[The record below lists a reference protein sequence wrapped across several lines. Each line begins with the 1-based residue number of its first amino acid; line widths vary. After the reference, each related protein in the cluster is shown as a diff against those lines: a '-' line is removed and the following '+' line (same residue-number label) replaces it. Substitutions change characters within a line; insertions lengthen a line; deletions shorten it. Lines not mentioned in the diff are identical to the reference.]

1 MDRFDIYQQ
10 IAQRTNGDIYI
21 GVVGPVRTGKST
33 FIKRFMDLLVIPN
46 ITDTFERDRAID
58 ELPQS
63 ASGKTIMTTEPKFI
77 PNEAVNITIDGNIN
91 LKVRLVDCVGY
102 LVEGALGH
110 LENDVPRMVDTPW
123 FEEKIP
129 FGQAAEIGTKK
140 VITEHSTIGLVV
152 TTDGSITNI
161 PRNEYI
167 DAEERVI
174 SELKNTGKPFAV
186 ILNCIDPA
194 SEETEE
200 LKLQM
205 SEKYGVPVLPVNCS
219 TMSQDDIND
228 IMQTVLYEFPI
239 CEIGINIP
247 SWMVSLD
254 YDENLKASLTDAI
267 KEAFE
272 PASKV
277 RHIMDCVNS
286 LGKYSFIKKADIS
299 SIDAGNGCAMIELR
313 LPDELFYQI
322 LSERSGLDI
331 NSDKA
336 LVSMIKDLGRIKRE
350 HERIEYA
357 LREVELKGYGI
368 VMPTIDEMHL
378 EEPQIVKQ
386 GNRFGVR
393 LRAHAPSIHM
403 IKADI
408 ETEIAPFVGT
418 EKQSEELV
426 NYILNEF
433 EENPQT
439 IWTSNL
445 FGKPLNELMGEGLQS
460 KLNRIPDEERVKLQ
474 ETIQRVINEGS
485 GGLICIIL

>member
-46 ITDTFERDRAID
+46 IADTFERDRAID

-77 PNEAVNITIDGNIN
+77 PNEAANITIDGNIN
-91 LKVRLVDCVGY
+91 LRVRLVDCVGY
-102 LVEGALGH
+102 LVPAALGH
-110 LENDVPRMVDTPW
+110 LENDAPRMVDTPW

-129 FGQAAEIGTKK
+129 FGQAAELGTKK
-140 VITEHSTIGLVV
+140 VITEHSTIGLVI
-152 TTDGSITNI
+152 TTDGSITDI
-161 PRNEYI
+161 PRSEYEE
-167 DAEERVI
+167 AEARVI
-174 SELKNTGKPFAV
+174 DEIKNTGKPFA
-186 ILNCIDPA
+186 ILLNCTDPT
-194 SEETEE
+194 SEEISV
-200 LKLQM
+200 LKAKL
-205 SEKYGVPVLPVNCS
+205 SENYGVPVLPVNCS
-219 TMSQDDIND
+219 TMTQDDIND
-228 IMQTVLYEFPI
+228 IMQTLLYEFPI
-239 CEIGINIP
+239 CEIAINIP

-254 YDENLKASLTDAI
+254 YNEELKASLTDAI
-267 KEAFE
+267 KESFE

-277 RHIMDCVNS
+277 RHISSCVDKLANFP
-286 LGKYSFIKKADIS
+286 FIKKVFVS
-299 SIDAGNGCAMIELR
+299 SIDAGSGYSLIDLQ
-313 LPDELFYQI
+313 LPDELFYNI

-331 NSDKA
+331 TDDKA
-336 LVSMIKDLGRIKRE
+336 LISMIRDLGRIKRE
-350 HERIEYA
+350 HERLETA

-368 VMPTIDEMHL
+368 VMPTMEEMHL
-378 EEPQIVKQ
+378 EEPEIVKQ

-433 EENPQT
+433 EDKPEA

>member
-77 PNEAVNITIDGNIN
+77 PNEAANITIDGNIN

-102 LVEGALGH
+102 LVSGALGH
-110 LENDVPRMVDTPW
+110 LENDIPRMVDTPW

-129 FGQAAEIGTKK
+129 FGQAAEIGTQK
-140 VITEHSTIGLVV
+140 VITEHSTIGLVI
-152 TTDGSITNI
+152 TTDGSITDI
-161 PRNEYI
+161 SREEYI
-167 DAEERVI
+167 EAEERVI
-174 SELKNTGKPFAV
+174 EEMKNTGKPFA
-186 ILNCIDPA
+186 ILLNCADPSAQDA
-194 SEETEE
+194 SAIAEN
-200 LKLQM
+200 LNQ
-205 SEKYGVPVLPVNCS
+205 KYSVPVLPVNCS
-219 TMSQDDIND
+219 TMSQENIND
-228 IMQTVLYEFPI
+228 IMQTILYEFPI

-254 YDENLKASLTDAI
+254 YNEDLKASLTDAI
-267 KEAFE
+267 KESFE
-272 PASKV
+272 SASKV
-277 RHIMDCVNS
+277 RHISECMNVLSNFP
-286 LGKYSFIKKADIS
+286 FIKRANIS
-299 SIDAGNGCAMIELR
+299 SINAGSGCAMIDLQ
-313 LPDELFYQI
+313 LPDELFYNI

-331 NSDKA
+331 TDDKA
-336 LVSMIKDLGRIKRE
+336 LIAMIRDLGRIKRE
-350 HERIEYA
+350 HERLETA

-368 VMPTIDEMHL
+368 VMPTMEEMHL

-433 EENPQT
+433 EGDPQS

>member
-1 MDRFDIYQQ
+1 M
-10 IAQRTNGDIYI
+10 
-21 GVVGPVRTGKST
+21 S
-33 FIKRFMDLLVIPN
+33 
-46 ITDTFERDRAID
+46 
-58 ELPQS
+58 
-63 ASGKTIMTTEPKFI
+63 SGKTIMTTEPKFI
-77 PNEAVNITIDGNIN
+77 PNEAANITIDGNIS
-91 LKVRLVDCVGY
+91 LRVRLVDCVGY
-102 LVEGALGH
+102 LVSGALGH
-110 LENDVPRMVDTPW
+110 LENDTPRMVDTPW

-140 VITEHSTIGLVV
+140 VITEHSTIGLVI
-152 TTDGSITNI
+152 TTDGSITDI
-161 PRNEYI
+161 PREEYI
-167 DAEERVI
+167 EAETRVI
-174 SELKNTGKPFAV
+174 SEIKSTGKPFAI
-186 ILNCIDPA
+186 ILNSAEPSSDEATYIAD
-194 SEETEE
+194 E
-200 LKLQM
+200 LR
-205 SEKYGVPVLPVNCS
+205 SNYNVPVLPVNCS
-219 TMSQDDIND
+219 TMTQDDINN
-228 IMQTVLYEFPI
+228 IMQTLLYEFPI
-239 CEIGINIP
+239 MEIGINIP
-247 SWMVSLD
+247 TWMVSLD
-254 YDENLKASLTDAI
+254 YNEDLKASLTDAI
-267 KEAFE
+267 KESFE

-277 RHIMDCVNS
+277 RHISECIETLAAFPFV
-286 LGKYSFIKKADIS
+286 KKATIS
-299 SIDAGNGCAMIELR
+299 SIDAGSGCAMIDLQ
-313 LPDELFYQI
+313 LPDELFYNI
-322 LSERSGLDI
+322 LSERSGLEITD
-331 NSDKA
+331 DKA
-336 LVSMIKDLGRIKRE
+336 LISMIRDLGRIKRE
-350 HERIEYA
+350 HERLEAA

-368 VMPTIDEMHL
+368 VMPTMDEMHL

-433 EENPQT
+433 EENPQS

>member
-10 IAQRTNGDIYI
+10 IAERTNGDIYI

-77 PNEAVNITIDGNIN
+77 PNEAANITIDGNIK

-129 FGQAAEIGTKK
+129 FGEAAEIGTKK

-152 TTDGSITNI
+152 TTDGSITDI
-161 PRNEYI
+161 ARSEYEE
-167 DAEERVI
+167 AEERVI
-174 SELKNTGKPFAV
+174 IEMKNTGKPFA
-186 ILNCIDPA
+186 ILLNCIDP
-194 SEETEE
+194 SQEETLAIKER
-200 LKLQM
+200 LR
-205 SEKYGVPVLPVNCS
+205 EKYGVPVLPVNCS
-219 TMSQDDIND
+219 SMSQEDIND

-254 YDENLKASLTDAI
+254 YDEALKASLTDAI
-267 KEAFE
+267 RDSFEA
-272 PASKV
+272 ASKV
-277 RHIMDCVNS
+277 RHISASVEALAN
-286 LGKYSFIKKADIS
+286 YPFIKKAVVS
-299 SIDAGNGCAMIELR
+299 SINAGSGCSLIELQ

-322 LSERSGLDI
+322 LSDRSGLDI
-331 NSDKA
+331 TDDKA

-368 VMPTIDEMHL
+368 VMPTIEEMHL

-433 EENPQT
+433 EGDPQS

>member
-10 IAQRTNGDIYI
+10 IAKRTNGDIYI
-21 GVVGPVRTGKST
+21 GIVGPVRTGKST

-46 ITDTFERDRAID
+46 IADTFERDRAID

-77 PNEAVNITIDGNIN
+77 PNEAANITIDGNIN

-102 LVEGALGH
+102 LVNGALGH
-110 LENDVPRMVDTPW
+110 LENDIPRMVATPW

-129 FGQAAEIGTKK
+129 FGDAAEIGTKK
-140 VITEHSTIGLVV
+140 VINEHSTIGLVI
-152 TTDGSITNI
+152 TTDGSITDI
-161 PRNEYI
+161 PRNEYEV
-167 DAEERVI
+167 AEERVI
-174 SELKNTGKPFAV
+174 DELKNTGKPFAI
-186 ILNCIDPA
+186 ILNSVNPDDDN
-194 SEETEE
+194 TQE
-200 LKLQM
+200 LRDNL
-205 SEKYGVPVLPVNCS
+205 SNKYSVPVLSVNCS
-219 TMSQDDIND
+219 TMSQEDIND
-228 IMQTVLYEFPI
+228 IMQTILYEFPI

-247 SWMVSLD
+247 SWLESLS
-254 YDENLKASLTDAI
+254 YDENLKSSLTEAILESFKDA
-267 KEAFE
+267 
-272 PASKV
+272 SRV
-277 RHIMDCVNS
+277 RHISDCVNTLS
-286 LGKYSFIKKADIS
+286 NYSFIKKALIS
-299 SIDAGNGCAMIELR
+299 SFDAGTGCSIIELQ
-313 LPDELFYQI
+313 LPNELFYGI
-322 LSERSGLDI
+322 LSEHSGLDI
-331 NSDKA
+331 TDDKT
-336 LVSMIKDLGRIKRE
+336 LISIITDLGRIKKE
-350 HERIEYA
+350 HERLETA
-357 LREVELKGYGI
+357 LKEVELKGYGI
-368 VMPTIDEMHL
+368 VMPTMEEMHL
-378 EEPQIVKQ
+378 EEPEIVKQ

-433 EENPQT
+433 EGNPTT

-460 KLNRIPDEERVKLQ
+460 KLNRIPDEERLKLRD
-474 ETIQRVINEGS
+474 TLQRVINEGS

>member
-77 PNEAVNITIDGNIN
+77 PNEAANITIDGNIS
-91 LKVRLVDCVGY
+91 LRVRLVDCVGY
-102 LVEGALGH
+102 LVSGALGH
-110 LENDVPRMVDTPW
+110 LENDTPRMVDTPW

-140 VITEHSTIGLVV
+140 VITEHSTIGLVI
-152 TTDGSITNI
+152 TTDGSITDI
-161 PRNEYI
+161 PREEYI
-167 DAEERVI
+167 EAETRVI
-174 SELKNTGKPFAV
+174 SEIKSTGKPFAI
-186 ILNCIDPA
+186 ILNSAEPSSDEATYIAD
-194 SEETEE
+194 E
-200 LKLQM
+200 LR
-205 SEKYGVPVLPVNCS
+205 SNYNVPVLPVNCS
-219 TMSQDDIND
+219 TMTQDDINN
-228 IMQTVLYEFPI
+228 IMQTLLYEFPI
-239 CEIGINIP
+239 MEIGINIP
-247 SWMVSLD
+247 TWMVSLD
-254 YDENLKASLTDAI
+254 YNEDLKASLTDAI
-267 KEAFE
+267 KESFE

-277 RHIMDCVNS
+277 RHISECIETLAAFPFVKN
-286 LGKYSFIKKADIS
+286 ATIS
-299 SIDAGNGCAMIELR
+299 SIDAGSGCAMIDLQ
-313 LPDELFYQI
+313 LPDELFYNI
-322 LSERSGLDI
+322 LSERSGLEITD
-331 NSDKA
+331 DKA
-336 LVSMIKDLGRIKRE
+336 LISMIRDLGRIKRE
-350 HERIEYA
+350 HERLEAA

-368 VMPTIDEMHL
+368 VMPTMDEMHL

-433 EENPQT
+433 EENPQS

>member
-1 MDRFDIYQQ
+1 MDKFDIYQQ
-10 IAQRTNGDIYI
+10 IAERTNGDIYI

-77 PNEAVNITIDGNIN
+77 PNEAANIVVDGNIK

-102 LVEGALGH
+102 LVEAALGH

-123 FEEKIP
+123 YEDKIP
-129 FGQAAEIGTKK
+129 FGEAAEIGTKK

-152 TTDGSITNI
+152 TTDGSITDI
-161 PRNEYI
+161 ERGEYT

-174 SELKNTGKPFAV
+174 AEMKNTGKPFAV
-186 ILNCIDPA
+186 LLNCIDPA
-194 SEETEE
+194 SEDAMRVRSE
-200 LKLQM
+200 L
-205 SEKYGVPVLPVNCS
+205 SEKYAVPVLAVNCS
-219 TMSQDDIND
+219 TMTQEDIND

-247 SWMVSLD
+247 SWMVSLE
-254 YDENLKASLTDAI
+254 YDEELKASLTEAI
-267 KEAFE
+267 RESFE

-277 RHIMDCVNS
+277 RHIGACVEA
-286 LGKYSFIKKADIS
+286 LARYPFVKRAVLS
-299 SIDAGNGCAMIELR
+299 SVNAGNGCSIIDMQ
-313 LPDELFYQI
+313 LPDELFYKI
-322 LSERSGLDI
+322 LSDRSGLDI
-331 NSDKA
+331 ADDKA

-393 LRAHAPSIHM
+393 LRANAPSIHM

-433 EENPQT
+433 EDDPQS
-439 IWTSNL
+439 IWTSHL
-445 FGKPLNELMGEGLQS
+445 FGKPLNELMEEGLQS

>member
-33 FIKRFMDLLVIPN
+33 FIKRFMNFGSVVIMV
-46 ITDTFERDRAID
+46 
-58 ELPQS
+58 LPQS

-77 PNEAVNITIDGNIN
+77 PNEAANITIDGNIN
-91 LKVRLVDCVGY
+91 LRVRLVDCVGY
-102 LVEGALGH
+102 LVPAALGH
-110 LENDVPRMVDTPW
+110 LENDAPRMVDTPW

-129 FGQAAEIGTKK
+129 FGQAAELGTKK
-140 VITEHSTIGLVV
+140 VITEHSTIGLVI
-152 TTDGSITNI
+152 TTDGSITDI
-161 PRNEYI
+161 PRSEYEE
-167 DAEERVI
+167 AEARVI
-174 SELKNTGKPFAV
+174 DEIKNTGKPFA
-186 ILNCIDPA
+186 ILLNCTDPN
-194 SEETEE
+194 SEEVHV
-200 LKLQM
+200 LKSKL
-205 SEKYGVPVLPVNCS
+205 SESYGVPVLPVNCS

-228 IMQTVLYEFPI
+228 IMQTLLYEFPI
-239 CEIGINIP
+239 CEIAINIP

-254 YDENLKASLTDAI
+254 YNEELKASLTDAI
-267 KEAFE
+267 KESFE

-277 RHIMDCVNS
+277 RHINSCVDKLANFP
-286 LGKYSFIKKADIS
+286 FIKKVFVS
-299 SIDAGNGCAMIELR
+299 TIDAGSGYSLIDLQ
-313 LPDELFYQI
+313 LPDELFYNI

-331 NSDKA
+331 TDDKA
-336 LVSMIKDLGRIKRE
+336 LISMIRDLGRIKRE
-350 HERIEYA
+350 HERLETA

-368 VMPTIDEMHL
+368 VMPTMEEMHL
-378 EEPQIVKQ
+378 EEPEIVKQ

-433 EENPQT
+433 EDKPEA

>member
-77 PNEAVNITIDGNIN
+77 PNEAANITIDGNIN
-91 LKVRLVDCVGY
+91 LRVRLVDCVGY
-102 LVEGALGH
+102 LVSGALGH
-110 LENDVPRMVDTPW
+110 LENDTPRMVDTPW

-129 FGQAAEIGTKK
+129 FGEAAEIGTKK
-140 VITEHSTIGLVV
+140 VITEHSTIGLVI
-152 TTDGSITNI
+152 TTDGSITDI
-161 PRNEYI
+161 PRSEYEE
-167 DAEERVI
+167 AEMRVI
-174 SELKNTGKPFAV
+174 DEIKNTGKPFA
-186 ILNCIDPA
+186 ILLNCTDTT
-194 SEETEE
+194 TEE
-200 LKLQM
+200 VAALKNKL
-205 SEKYGVPVLPVNCS
+205 SELHGVPVLPVNCS
-219 TMSQDDIND
+219 TMTQDDIND
-228 IMQTVLYEFPI
+228 IMQTLLYEFPI
-239 CEIGINIP
+239 CEIAINIP

-254 YDENLKASLTDAI
+254 YNEELKSSLTDAI
-267 KEAFE
+267 KESFE

-277 RHIMDCVNS
+277 RHIGTCVDVLS
-286 LGKYSFIKKADIS
+286 KFPFIKKVFVS
-299 SIDAGNGCAMIELR
+299 SIDAGSGNALIDLQ
-313 LPDELFYQI
+313 LPDELFYNI

-331 NSDKA
+331 TDDKA
-336 LVSMIKDLGRIKRE
+336 LISMIRDLGRIKRE
-350 HERIEYA
+350 HERLETA

-368 VMPTIDEMHL
+368 VMPTMEEMHL
-378 EEPQIVKQ
+378 EEPEIVKQ

-433 EENPQT
+433 EDKPEA

>member
-1 MDRFDIYQQ
+1 M
-10 IAQRTNGDIYI
+10 N
-21 GVVGPVRTGKST
+21 
-33 FIKRFMDLLVIPN
+33 
-46 ITDTFERDRAID
+46 
-58 ELPQS
+58 
-63 ASGKTIMTTEPKFI
+63 
-77 PNEAVNITIDGNIN
+77 
-91 LKVRLVDCVGY
+91 
-102 LVEGALGH
+102 
-110 LENDVPRMVDTPW
+110 
-123 FEEKIP
+123 
-129 FGQAAEIGTKK
+129 TKK
-140 VITEHSTIGLVV
+140 QRRAL
-152 TTDGSITNI
+152 
-161 PRNEYI
+161 
-167 DAEERVI
+167 
-174 SELKNTGKPFAV
+174 F
-186 ILNCIDPA
+186 LNCIDTS
-194 SEETEE
+194 SEDIIPLKEE
-200 LKLQM
+200 L

-219 TMSQDDIND
+219 TMTQEDINN
-228 IMQTVLYEFPI
+228 IMQTLLYEFPI

-247 SWMVSLD
+247 SWMISLD
-254 YDENLKASLTDAI
+254 YNEELKASLTDAI
-267 KEAFE
+267 KDSFE
-272 PASKV
+272 EASKV
-277 RHIMDCVNS
+277 RHINDCVEA
-286 LGKYSFIKKADIS
+286 LKGYSFVKNAVVS
-299 SIDAGNGCAMIELR
+299 SIDAGSGCSLIDIQ
-313 LPDELFYQI
+313 LPDELFYNI

-331 NSDKA
+331 TDDKA
-336 LVSMIKDLGRIKRE
+336 LISMIRDLGRIKRE
-350 HERIEYA
+350 HERLETA

-368 VMPTIDEMHL
+368 VMPTMEEMHL

-433 EENPQT
+433 EGDPQS